1 MKLGFFQFFLRN
13 RTFANP
19 AAAILLFLLL
29 SIFFFLS
36 CQPLDGPKTDLSPPS
51 GAELF
56 QSKCSQCHDPELAL
70 NKYRSEVV
78 WRDTITRMKEQ
89 HKADISR
96 QEIELLVKYH
106 IDRQQKE
113 TAIFKEKCTQCHP
126 GKVFLEKNLTPEQA
140 RSIIRRMQQLAGN
153 TIEDTDVE
161 MIVRYHVQAQQAAGI
176 NLQGISDQI
185 LQDQPEMKR
194 GAALFVEKCSACH
207 NPNRAFSVIKDPEVW
222 AQTLKRMQTYS
233 KGAITDDQ
241 AAEIVNFHVTQQQR
255 ELNTFQ
261 ETCSKCHDDERI
273 NSRSMS
279 DEQWLAT
286 IKRMQQKAP
295 ELITDEKVTV
305 LAAYFHRR
313 ELALARI
320 FYGKCKLCHFDISGK
335 ALSSDSVKQLDG
347 LIVLASEE
355 FERSLE
361 LPDIYTFLSIHSQR
375 QKRNMQLYEDNCTTC
390 HPGGSLE
397 EKRPDQEKPGKRSRA
412 EWISFIAA
420 LQGVELTKE
429 IQNTINSQVEYHVS
443 RY

>member
-1 MKLGFFQFFLRN
+1 MSFTFFPKIKTFSKLL
-13 RTFANP
+13 P
-19 AAAILLFLLL
+19 LSLLL
-29 SIFFFLS
+29 IIFITLS
-36 CQPLDGPKTDLSPPS
+36 TLGCQPRTGQKKELAPPS

-56 QSKCSQCHDPELAL
+56 QSKCSKCHDPELAL
-70 NKYRSEVV
+70 QMYRSEDV
-78 WRDTITRMKEQ
+78 WRETITRMKEQ
-89 HKADISR
+89 HNAEISR
-96 QEIELLVKYH
+96 QEVELLVKYH
-106 IDRQQKE
+106 VDRQQKE
-113 TAIFKEKCTQCHP
+113 TAIFKEKCTKCHP
-126 GKVFLEKNLTPEQA
+126 GEVFLDKNLTPEQA
-140 RSIIRRMQQLAGN
+140 RSIIKRMQQLAGN
-153 TIEDTDVE
+153 TIEDTDIE
-161 MIVRYHVQAQQAAGI
+161 MIVRYHVQAQQAAGK
-176 NLQGISDQI
+176 NLQGISDQ
-185 LQDQPEMKR
+185 LLRDQPEMKR

-241 AAEIVNFHVTQQQR
+241 TAEIVNFHVTQQQR
-255 ELNTFQ
+255 ELDTFQ
-261 ETCSKCHDDERI
+261 ETCTKCHDDERI

-286 IKRMQQKAP
+286 LKRMQQKAP

-335 ALSSDSVKQLDG
+335 ALPSDSVKQLDG

-355 FERSLE
+355 FELSLE
-361 LPDIYTFLSIHSQR
+361 LPDIYTFLSIHNQR
-375 QKRNMQLYEDNCTTC
+375 QKRNMQLYEDNCNTC
-390 HPGGSLE
+390 HSGGSTE
-397 EKRPDQEKPGKRSRA
+397 EKRSDQEKPVKRSRA

-420 LQGVELTKE
+420 LQGLELTKE
-429 IQNTINSQVEYHVS
+429 IQNTINSQIDYHVS

>member
-1 MKLGFFQFFLRN
+1 MS
-13 RTFANP
+13 FAFSPKVKIFSNL
-19 AAAILLFLLL
+19 IQQSLLL
-29 SIFFFLS
+29 IVFIMLS
-36 CQPLDGPKTDLSPPS
+36 TAGCQPSTAQKKDLAPPT

-56 QSKCSQCHDPELAL
+56 QSKCSKCHDPELAL
-70 NKYRSEVV
+70 QKYRSEVV
-78 WRDTITRMKEQ
+78 WRNTITRMKEQ
-89 HKADISR
+89 HNADISR
-96 QEIELLVKYH
+96 QEVELLIKYH
-106 IDRQQKE
+106 LDRQLKE

-126 GKVFLEKNLTPEQA
+126 GEVFLEKNLTPEQA
-140 RSIIRRMQQLAGN
+140 RSIIKRMQQLAGN
-153 TIEDTDVE
+153 TIEDSDVE
-161 MIVRYHVQAQQAAGI
+161 MIVRYHVQAQQAAGK
-176 NLQGISDQI
+176 NLQSISDQF
-185 LQDQPEMKR
+185 LRDQPEMKR
-194 GAALFVEKCSACH
+194 GAALFVEKCSTCH

-222 AQTLKRMQTYS
+222 AQ

-241 AAEIVNFHVTQQQR
+241 AAEIVTFHVTQQQR

-261 ETCSKCHDDERI
+261 ETCTKCHNDERI

-295 ELITDEKVTV
+295 ELITDEKVTI

-335 ALSSDSVKQLDG
+335 ALPSESVKQLDG

-361 LPDIYTFLSIHSQR
+361 LPDIYTFLSIHTQR

-397 EKRPDQEKPGKRSRA
+397 EKRADQKKPGKRSRA

-420 LQGVELTKE
+420 LQGLELTKE
-429 IQNTINSQVEYHVS
+429 IQNTINSQVDYHVS